1 MKICESLYYYLLSP
15 KEAIKKNINF
25 EYSLIVY
32 LITALAMSISALY
45 SIGGRSNILN
55 LLIFTFGI
63 ASYIAVSNIVK
74 IAVINFTVFIFSK
87 NNSKNSEINNYKN
100 NYRNNLKIFVS
111 NCFGIYGIFIFMLPI
126 TLIFSKSS
134 GLYFI
139 QFLSFIILQIYYI
152 ILLYRNIKVS
162 FNIDNSFKAFII
174 LISPMIFDC
183 LGYISLGIL
192 IFGAFINIL

>member
-32 LITALAMSISALY
+32 LITALSISISALY
-45 SIGGRSNILN
+45 SIGSKSNILN
-55 LLIFTFGI
+55 LFIFTFGI
-63 ASYIAVSNIVK
+63 ASFIAVSNIVK

-87 NNSKNSEINNYKN
+87 NNYKN
-100 NYRNNLKIFVS
+100 NGNNDRNNLKIFIS

-134 GLYFI
+134 ELHFI
-139 QFLSFIILQIYYI
+139 QFLVLIILQIYYLV
-152 ILLYRNIKVS
+152 LLYRNIKFS
-162 FNIDNSFKAFII
+162 FNIDNSFKALII
-174 LISPMIFDC
+174 LFSPIIFDY
-183 LGYISLGIL
+183 LSYITLGIL
-192 IFGAFINIL
+192 IFGAFINIF

>member
-32 LITALAMSISALY
+32 LITALSISISALY
-45 SIGGRSNILN
+45 SIGSKSNILN
-55 LLIFTFGI
+55 LFIFTFGI
-63 ASYIAVSNIVK
+63 ASFIAVSNIVK

-87 NNSKNSEINNYKN
+87 NNYKN
-100 NYRNNLKIFVS
+100 NGNNDRNNLKIFIS

-134 GLYFI
+134 GLHFI
-139 QFLSFIILQIYYI
+139 QFLVLIILQIYYLV
-152 ILLYRNIKVS
+152 LLYRNIKFS
-162 FNIDNSFKAFII
+162 FNIDNSFKALII
-174 LISPMIFDC
+174 LFSPIIFDY
-183 LGYISLGIL
+183 LSYITLGIL
-192 IFGAFINIL
+192 IFGAFINIF

>member
-32 LITALAMSISALY
+32 LITALSISISALY
-45 SIGGRSNILN
+45 SIGSKSNILN
-55 LLIFTFGI
+55 LFIFTFGI
-63 ASYIAVSNIVK
+63 ASFIAVSNIVK

-87 NNSKNSEINNYKN
+87 NNYKN
-100 NYRNNLKIFVS
+100 NGNNDRNNLKIFIS

-134 GLYFI
+134 GLHFI
-139 QFLSFIILQIYYI
+139 QFLVLIILQIYYL
-152 ILLYRNIKVS
+152 ILLYRNIKFS
-162 FNIDNSFKAFII
+162 FNIDNSFKALII
-174 LISPMIFDC
+174 LFSPIIFDY
-183 LGYISLGIL
+183 LSYITLGIL
-192 IFGAFINIL
+192 IFGAFINIF

>member
-32 LITALAMSISALY
+32 LITALSISISALY
-45 SIGGRSNILN
+45 SIGSKSNILN
-55 LLIFTFGI
+55 LFIFTFGI
-63 ASYIAVSNIVK
+63 ASFIAVSNIVK

-87 NNSKNSEINNYKN
+87 NNYKN
-100 NYRNNLKIFVS
+100 NVNNDRNNLKIFIS

-134 GLYFI
+134 GLHFI
-139 QFLSFIILQIYYI
+139 QFLVLIILQIYYL
-152 ILLYRNIKVS
+152 ILLYRNIKFS
-162 FNIDNSFKAFII
+162 FNIDNSFKALII
-174 LISPMIFDC
+174 LFSPIIFDY
-183 LGYISLGIL
+183 LSYITLGIL
-192 IFGAFINIL
+192 IFGAFINIF

>member
-32 LITALAMSISALY
+32 LITALAMSVSALY
-45 SIGGRSNILN
+45 SVGSKSNIFN
-55 LLIFTFGI
+55 LFIFTFGI
-63 ASYIAVSNIVK
+63 ASYIAVTNIVK

-87 NNSKNSEINNYKN
+87 NNAENGDRNDYK
-100 NYRNNLKIFVS
+100 NNLKIFVS

-139 QFLSFIILQIYYI
+139 QFLAFIILQIYYL
-152 ILLYRNIKVS
+152 ILLYRNIKFS
-162 FNIDNSFKAFII
+162 FNIDNSFKAFVIF
-174 LISPMIFDC
+174 LSPMIFDY
-183 LGYISLGIL
+183 LSYISLGIL
-192 IFGAFINIL
+192 IFGAFINII